1 MNNNNNI
8 LKKLSPH
15 LFWDV
20 DIHEIDVDKHAVFLI
35 ERVLMYGLLSDF
47 RLILKTYG
55 LNFIVEK
62 MKNSRQIDKKT
73 ASFLAALSGISNNE
87 FLCYTTTQSTNEL
100 WSS

>member
-1 MNNNNNI
+1 MNNKNQI
-8 LKKLSPH
+8 LSQLSPH

-20 DIHEIDVDKHAVFLI
+20 EINNIDIDKHAVFLI

-55 LNFIVEK
+55 LDFIVEK
-62 MKNSRQIDKKT
+62 MKKSRQIDKKT
-73 ASFLAALSGISNNE
+73 ASFLAALSGISNHE

-100 WSS
+100 WNS